1 MDFLEL
7 LTPEEM
13 GRADALAV
21 EGGVPS
27 LTLMENAGTAIAD
40 AITERL
46 TEQRVLVLAGPGNN
60 GGDGFVVA
68 RHLAERGWP
77 VRLALFGAKSK
88 LKGDAAKMA
97 GQWSGE
103 VEKADTDAIGD
114 AELIVDGLLGA
125 GLDRDVTGD
134 LAAVVEAVNAAAAP
148 VVAIDIPSGIDGAT
162 GAARGVAVNAD
173 MTVTF
178 YRKKPGHLLFPGRQS
193 CGELVVRDIG
203 IPASAID
210 AIQPRAAEN
219 GPALWTVP
227 VRRGAMHKYDAGHCL
242 VVSGDEL
249 HSGAARMAARAALR
263 VGAGLVTIA
272 GTRQA
277 LAVHAAQVTAIM
289 LIEVNEASDLAG
301 VLSDTRKNAVAMGP
315 GMGVGVATRRMA
327 MAALQSPAA
336 VVLDA
341 DALTSFQEEPDALC
355 AMVRRRRGPPAVLT
369 PHAGEFARLFGDT
382 IATTGKLEAARA
394 AAERSGA
401 TVLLKG
407 ADTVVAA
414 PDGRA
419 VINANAPPTL
429 ATAGAGDVLAGL
441 VAGLMAQGMD
451 GFEAAA
457 AGAWVHGAAAAS
469 FGKPGLIA
477 EDLPDEVPAVLA
489 ELAGGGGAQA
499 G

>member
-1 MDFLEL
+1 MEFLEL

-21 EGGVPS
+21 EAGVPS
-27 LTLMENAGTAIAD
+27 ETLMENAGTAIAD
-40 AITERL
+40 AIVERL
-46 TEQRVLVLAGPGNN
+46 SEQRVLVLAGPGNN

-68 RHLAERGWP
+68 RHLAARGWP
-77 VRLALFGAKSK
+77 VRVAVFGAKSK
-88 LKGDAAKMA
+88 LKGDAAKKAKQWDGEFETA
-97 GQWSGE
+97 GPE
-103 VEKADTDAIGD
+103 AMGD

-125 GLDRDVTGD
+125 GLDRDVEGD
-134 LAAVVEAVNAAAAP
+134 LAALVEAVNAAAAP

-162 GAARGVAVNAD
+162 GAVRGVAVAAD

-178 YRKKPGHLLFPGRQS
+178 FRKKPGHLLYPGRGH
-193 CGELVVRDIG
+193 CGELVVSDIG

-210 AIQPRAAEN
+210 TIEPRAAEN
-219 GPALWTVP
+219 GPALWSIP
-227 VRRGAMHKYDAGHCL
+227 MRRGAVHKYDAGHCL
-242 VVSGDEL
+242 VVSGDEV
-249 HSGAARMAARAALR
+249 HSGAARLAARAALR

-272 GTRQA
+272 GTRAA

-289 LIEVNEASDLAG
+289 LTEVSEASELAT
-301 VLSDTRKNAVAMGP
+301 VLADTRKNAVAMGP
-315 GMGVGVATRRMA
+315 GMGVGIATRRMA
-327 MAALQSPAA
+327 MTALQSPAA

-355 AMVRRRRGPPAVLT
+355 AMVRRRRGPPTVLT

-382 IATTGKLEAARA
+382 IETKGKLEAARA

-401 TVLLKG
+401 TVLIKG

-419 VINANAPPTL
+419 VINANAPATL

-457 AGAWVHGAAAAS
+457 AGAWVHGASAAA

-477 EDLPDEVPAVLA
+477 EDLPDEVPGVLA
-489 ELAGGGGAQA
+489 RLAG
-499 G
+499 

>member
-1 MDFLEL
+1 
-7 LTPEEM
+7 M

-21 EGGVPS
+21 DGGVPS

-46 TEQRVLVLAGPGNN
+46 AVQRVLVLAGPGNN

-68 RHLAERGWP
+68 RLLAERGWP
-77 VRLALFGAKSK
+77 VRVALFGARSK
-88 LKGDAAKMA
+88 LQGDAAEMA
-97 GQWSGE
+97 GRWSGE
-103 VEKADTDAIGD
+103 IEKAGPDAVGD

-134 LAAVVEAVNAAAAP
+134 LAGLIEAVNAAAAP
-148 VVAIDIPSGIDGAT
+148 VVAIDVPSGIDGAT
-162 GAARGVAVNAD
+162 GAARGVAVAAD

-178 YRKKPGHLLFPGRQS
+178 FRKKPGHLLYPGRHS

-203 IPASAID
+203 IPASALD
-210 AIQPRAAEN
+210 AIEPRTAEN
-219 GPALWTVP
+219 GPALWTIP
-227 VRRGAMHKYDAGHCL
+227 ARRGAAHKYDAGHCL

-249 HSGAARMAARAALR
+249 HSGAARLAARAALR

-272 GTRQA
+272 GTKEA

-289 LIEVNEASDLAG
+289 LTEVREAADLAE

-315 GMGVGVATRRMA
+315 GMGVGIATRRMA
-327 MAALQSPAA
+327 MTALQSPAA

-341 DALTSFQEEPDALC
+341 DALSSFQEEPDALS
-355 AMVRRRRGPPAVLT
+355 AMVRRRRGPSAVLT
-369 PHAGEFARLFGDT
+369 PHAGEFARLFGDSIET
-382 IATTGKLEAARA
+382 KGKLEAARA

-457 AGAWVHGAAAAS
+457 AGAWVHGAAATS

-477 EDLPDEVPAVLA
+477 EDLPGLVPEVLKAL
-489 ELAGGGGAQA
+489 GGGTRPA
-499 G
+499 